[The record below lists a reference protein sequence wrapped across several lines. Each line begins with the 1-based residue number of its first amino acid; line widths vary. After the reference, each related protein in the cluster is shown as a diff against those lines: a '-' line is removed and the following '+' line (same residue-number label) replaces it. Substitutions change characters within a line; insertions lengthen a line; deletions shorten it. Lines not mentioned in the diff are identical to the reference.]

1 MKSEI
6 ERRKDPA
13 LRYLWGMIFDLEEK
27 IKSYEEKQ
35 EVFNKELGEIK
46 KKGDHQA
53 SHIHH

>member
-1 MKSEI
+1 MKPEI

-13 LRYLWGMIFDLEEK
+13 LRYLWGMLFDLEEK

-46 KKGDHQA
+46 KKGDH
-53 SHIHH
+53 